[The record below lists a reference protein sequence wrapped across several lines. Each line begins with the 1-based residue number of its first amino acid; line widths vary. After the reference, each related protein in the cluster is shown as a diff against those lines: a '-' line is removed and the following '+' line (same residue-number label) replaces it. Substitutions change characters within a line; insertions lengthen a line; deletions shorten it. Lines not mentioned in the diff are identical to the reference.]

1 MYQYNNVAVYQYFG
15 IVKFNCYTGR
25 LLDCYIVYFFL
36 KNKLMYT
43 ELTEDTLQNIV
54 NENEKVVV
62 QYGATWCGNCRIMKP
77 KFKKLAAENED
88 IPFLYVDAEKLPESR
103 KLAKVD
109 NLPTFAIF
117 SKGEL
122 VNQVQTNQT
131 KNIINLFKKLN

>member
-1 MYQYNNVAVYQYFG
+1 
-15 IVKFNCYTGR
+15 
-25 LLDCYIVYFFL
+25 
-36 KNKLMYT
+36 MYT
-43 ELTEDTLQNIV
+43 ELAEDTLQQIV
-54 NENEKVVV
+54 ADNDKVVV

-122 VNQVQTNQT
+122 VNQVQSNQAESLIT
-131 KNIINLFKKLN
+131 LFKELN